1 VSRRHIVLISQIP
14 LWSMG
19 KAVGG
24 PALSNTLRAL
34 GQHYRVSLV
43 TPQLDYV
50 EHGDLPEGVELHEFR
65 HYLHGAFRQVRK
77 VGWITDTL
85 AWFTFRWSAWP
96 IVQRLFR
103 DDHVDLVY
111 GYEIYGVPVA
121 ARAAKRFGVPMVAR
135 YQGTLMS
142 SRRHERLAGLRYYK
156 HLAALRKP
164 ADLYVMTDD
173 GTLGDEVL
181 LDLGHPGDKILFL
194 MNGVD
199 RSILDAEP
207 VDVRAPLGI
216 GPDTPLL
223 LTVSRL
229 NGWKRVDRAIDALAE
244 LDRRGSSAHLAV
256 VGVGSLEGRL
266 RELAAQRGLGERVHF
281 VGGVP
286 RDELAGYYR
295 AASMLLSLYDYSN
308 LANPVIEAMLLGCPV
323 LALDVG
329 GTDHLVQDGVNGVLL
344 SDPDPVAIAD
354 QVAARLADGAGLR
367 DLGQRASVWA
377 NENLWTWDERMAA
390 EIERIDALMPGSAG
404 PLTGHSRHERPD
416 Q

>member
-1 VSRRHIVLISQIP
+1 
-14 LWSMG
+14 MG

-34 GQHYRVSLV
+34 GRHYRVSLV
-43 TPQLDYV
+43 TPRLDYV
-50 EHGDLPEGVELHEFR
+50 EHGDLPEGVELHEFP
-65 HYLHGAFRQVRK
+65 HHLHGAFRQVRK
-77 VGWITDTL
+77 LGWVTDTL

-96 IVQRLFR
+96 IVKQLFAENT
-103 DDHVDLVY
+103 VDLVY

-121 ARAAKRFGVPMVAR
+121 HKAAKRFKVPMVAR

-156 HLAALRKP
+156 HLAALRTS

-181 LDLGHPGDKILFL
+181 LDLGHPADKILFL

-199 RSILDAEP
+199 RSILQAEP
-207 VDVRAPLGI
+207 VDVRAALGI
-216 GPDTPLL
+216 EESTPLL

-229 NGWKRVDRAIDALAE
+229 NGWKRVDRAINALAE
-244 LDRRGSSAHLAV
+244 LDRRGSTAHLAV

-266 RELAAQRGLGERVHF
+266 RELVTERGLDGRVHF

-295 AASMLLSLYDYSN
+295 AATMLLSLYDYSN

-323 LALDVG
+323 LAYDVG
-329 GTDHLVQDGVNGVLL
+329 GTDHLVHDGVNGVLL
-344 SDPDPVAIAD
+344 PDPDPVAIAD
-354 QVAARLADGAGLR
+354 DIAARLADEGSLR
-367 DLGQRASVWA
+367 DLGERAAAWA
-377 NENLWTWDERMAA
+377 GENLWTWDERMGA
-390 EIERIDALMPGSAG
+390 EIARLDALLERSAAG
-404 PLTGHSRHERPD
+404 
-416 Q
+416 